1 MDSINI
7 KLTNSNLVSTETK
20 VMKKIDFIIKT
31 MPCITTQRDL
41 QYLFEQLKSLQSPSI
56 KWITK

>member
-7 KLTNSNLVSTETK
+7 KLTTLVSTETK

>member
-7 KLTNSNLVSTETK
+7 KLTNLVSTETK